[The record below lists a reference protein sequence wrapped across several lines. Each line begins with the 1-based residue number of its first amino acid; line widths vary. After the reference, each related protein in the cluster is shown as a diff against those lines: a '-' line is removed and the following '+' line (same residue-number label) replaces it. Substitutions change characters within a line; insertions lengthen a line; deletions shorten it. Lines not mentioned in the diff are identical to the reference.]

1 MYAKRNKKI
10 ILRFLKELGLL
21 HAWQSYVKT
30 RHYTKV
36 FLKAGIKSLYEEK
49 YIDRIFSNS
58 DFTYFLRR
66 KYGFRIHTSISNIFR
81 FYVLETSIIDGRELL
96 RCNPYK
102 ADIDVIIDKKTN
114 TIKFINDYV
123 EK

>member
-30 RHYTKV
+30 RRYNQI
-36 FLKAGIKSLYEEK
+36 LKINKKSLYEEK
-49 YIDRIFSNS
+49 YIDRVFGNS
-58 DFTYFLRR
+58 DFTYFLRK
-66 KYGFRIHTSISNIFR
+66 KYGFKIHSSISNIFR
-81 FYVLETSIIDGRELL
+81 FYVLETSIISGKELFQ
-96 RCNPYK
+96 CKPYN
-102 ADIDVIIDKKTN
+102 ADLDVIIDKKTN
-114 TIKFINDYV
+114 TIKFIND

>member
-30 RHYTKV
+30 KRYKQILEIHK
-36 FLKAGIKSLYEEK
+36 KGLYEEK
-49 YIDRIFSNS
+49 YIDRVFGNS
-58 DFTYFLRR
+58 DFTFFLNK
-66 KYGFRIHTSISNIFR
+66 KYGFKIHSSISNIFR
-81 FYVLETSIIDGRELL
+81 FYVLETSVISDKDLFQCKP
-96 RCNPYK
+96 CN
-102 ADIDVIIDKKTN
+102 ADLDVIIDKKTN
-114 TIKFINDYV
+114 TIKFIND

>member
-30 RHYTKV
+30 RRYTQI
-36 FLKAGIKSLYEEK
+36 LKINKKSLYEEK
-49 YIDRIFSNS
+49 YIDRIFGNS
-58 DFTYFLRR
+58 DFTYFLRK
-66 KYGFRIHTSISNIFR
+66 KYGFKIHSSISNIFR
-81 FYVLETSIIDGRELL
+81 FYVIETSILSDMELL
-96 RCNPYK
+96 QYSSHNACLG
-102 ADIDVIIDKKTN
+102 VIIDKKTN
-114 TIKFINDYV
+114 TIKFIND

>member
-30 RHYTKV
+30 KRYKQILEIHK
-36 FLKAGIKSLYEEK
+36 KGLYVH
-49 YIDRIFSNS
+49 S
-58 DFTYFLRR
+58 
-66 KYGFRIHTSISNIFR
+66 SISNIFR
-81 FYVLETSIIDGRELL
+81 FYVLETSIISGKELFQ
-96 RCNPYK
+96 CKPYN
-102 ADIDVIIDKKTN
+102 ADSDVIIDKKTN
-114 TIKFINDYV
+114 TIKFIND

>member
-30 RHYTKV
+30 KRYKQILEIHK
-36 FLKAGIKSLYEEK
+36 KGLYEEK
-49 YIDRIFSNS
+49 YIDRIFGRS
-58 DFTYFLRR
+58 DFTFFLRE
-66 KYGFRIHTSISNIFR
+66 KYGFKIHSSISNIFR
-81 FYVLETSIIDGRELL
+81 FYVLETSIINQKELFA
-96 RCNPYK
+96 CETGK
-102 ADIDVIIDKKTN
+102 ANLDVTIDKKTN
-114 TIKFINDYV
+114 AIKFINNYD

>member
-30 RHYTKV
+30 RRYNQI
-36 FLKAGIKSLYEEK
+36 LKINKKNLYEEK
-49 YIDRIFSNS
+49 YIDIVFGRS
-58 DFTYFLRR
+58 DFTYFLNK
-66 KYGFRIHTSISNIFR
+66 KYGFKIHSSISNIFR
-81 FYVLETSIIDGRELL
+81 FYVLETSIISQKELFA
-96 RCNPYK
+96 CETGK
-102 ADIDVIIDKKTN
+102 ANLDVTIDKKTN
-114 TIKFINDYV
+114 AIKFIND